1 MCVTACVCVCVCV
14 CVCACACVCAC
25 ECVHGVCL
33 CVWEDGSRRVCVCV
47 CVCERESP
55 CALEGN
61 ELKTLAH
68 KHYHGMGSESS
79 NSNWTHPRKVCM

>member
-1 MCVTACVCVCVCV
+1 MCVCVRKHVYVHVSVCMVCV
-14 CVCACACVCAC
+14 YVC
-25 ECVHGVCL
+25 GRL
-33 CVWEDGSRRVCVCV
+33 DRGV

-55 CALEGN
+55 CTLEGN

-68 KHYHGMGSESS
+68 KHYHRMGSESS